1 MIRTKTF
8 WSRMIAF
15 NRRRAM
21 RRKLQQLDDRMLNDM
36 GIARSEIDYVIETEL
51 RRTQHFDF

>member
-15 NRRRAM
+15 NRKRAM
-21 RRKLQQLDDRMLNDM
+21 RRKLQQLDDRMLNDI

>member
-21 RRKLQQLDDRMLNDM
+21 RRKLQQLDDRMLHDI

>member
-15 NRRRAM
+15 NRKRAM